1 MPIHVQVGLLS
12 GRAATVEADL
22 DEEVGSL
29 KRRAKKELGV
39 GRGRLMDSSGSIL
52 ETCTPIKHTQL
63 QDCDSLSLH
72 TGKVQV
78 QANREAFGSAFAAIL
93 GDGSVVT
100 WGDAAG
106 GDSDAV
112 QH

>member
-29 KRRAKKELGV
+29 KRRAEKALGV

-52 ETCTPIKHTQL
+52 ETCTPIFRIATRRLYIQAKFKFRPIAKL
-63 QDCDSLSLH
+63 LVPLLLPFLVMALS
-72 TGKVQV
+72 
-78 QANREAFGSAFAAIL
+78 
-93 GDGSVVT
+93 
-100 WGDAAG
+100 
-106 GDSDAV
+106 
-112 QH
+112 